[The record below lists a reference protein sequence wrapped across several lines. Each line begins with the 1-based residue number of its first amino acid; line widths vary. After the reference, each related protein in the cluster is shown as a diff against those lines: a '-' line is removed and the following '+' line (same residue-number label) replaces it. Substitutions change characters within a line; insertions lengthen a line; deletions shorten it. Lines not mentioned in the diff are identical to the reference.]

1 MYMCDWMPVLWKINK
16 QLMIIYI
23 FVIIK
28 EYKYIAYPW
37 KVNSSREHITCQCGT
52 VFKARWITNEH
63 KLQN

>member
-1 MYMCDWMPVLWKINK
+1 
-16 QLMIIYI
+16 MIIYI

-28 EYKYIAYPW
+28 EYKYIAYLW